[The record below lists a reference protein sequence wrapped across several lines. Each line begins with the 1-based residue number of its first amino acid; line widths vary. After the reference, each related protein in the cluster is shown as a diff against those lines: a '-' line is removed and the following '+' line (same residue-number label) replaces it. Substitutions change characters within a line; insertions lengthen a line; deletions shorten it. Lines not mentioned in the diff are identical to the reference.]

1 MAPIDEALAELVLY
15 DKPNIS
21 ATARKY
27 EIDRSTLSRRFR
39 GVTVPAADAHQNLGL
54 LSPIQERRLIK
65 YLNELSERSLP
76 PTPAMLRNF
85 VCEITHQEPGK
96 CWTSRF
102 IKKHRNELL
111 SRYLNPIDFARQ
123 KADSLREY
131 TLWFDGLQKKIAEY
145 SVLPENQYNMD
156 EKGFLIGMLGKAR
169 RVYTKSVADKK
180 KLLGNVQDGSR
191 EWITIIP
198 TICADGTSLPPAL
211 IYQALTGNIQDT
223 WLQDFDSTKHAA
235 FFASSPSGWTN
246 DELGYQWLTTVF
258 DRFTKEKARHGRNWR
273 LLILDGHGS
282 HINMKFLNYCNAH
295 RILVFVYPP
304 HSTHR
309 LQPLDVSLFAPL
321 AIYYSQELDQFIHRS
336 QGISSISK
344 RNFFKL
350 FWPAYQKA
358 FTAKNIVSAW
368 LKTGIYPLD
377 PTVILGAL
385 EPSNLPSEQSDLPP
399 EERPSSGSSSANTA
413 ISHNDWRKLRAMVN
427 DVVAGQNLEKEKKL
441 LNTVVGLSTD
451 NALLKARLE
460 GLEQA
465 LNDEKKKRKRGKGL
479 FEELRAI
486 EGQGAMF
493 FSPNRIEQAKG
504 LQQEREDKVKT
515 KKQEKAA
522 KKAAKKAAQLAK
534 QLQIEERKVNRER
547 QRQERIESAAVKRLV
562 QEHLKI
568 DKQATAQLQDD
579 IQSNLKTGRKACR
592 PQKTTQTEP
601 LQLEVHSNQEAG
613 IRSSRVTGRAIQLPV
628 RYRD

>member
-1 MAPIDEALAELVLY
+1 
-15 DKPNIS
+15 
-21 ATARKY
+21 
-27 EIDRSTLSRRFR
+27 
-39 GVTVPAADAHQNLGL
+39 
-54 LSPIQERRLIK
+54 
-65 YLNELSERSLP
+65 
-76 PTPAMLRNF
+76 
-85 VCEITHQEPGK
+85 
-96 CWTSRF
+96 
-102 IKKHRNELL
+102 
-111 SRYLNPIDFARQ
+111 
-123 KADSLREY
+123 
-131 TLWFDGLQKKIAEY
+131 
-145 SVLPENQYNMD
+145 
-156 EKGFLIGMLGKAR
+156 
-169 RVYTKSVADKK
+169 
-180 KLLGNVQDGSR
+180 
-191 EWITIIP
+191 
-198 TICADGTSLPPAL
+198 
-211 IYQALTGNIQDT
+211 
-223 WLQDFDSTKHAA
+223 
-235 FFASSPSGWTN
+235 
-246 DELGYQWLTTVF
+246 
-258 DRFTKEKARHGRNWR
+258 
-273 LLILDGHGS
+273 
-282 HINMKFLNYCNAH
+282 
-295 RILVFVYPP
+295 
-304 HSTHR
+304 
-309 LQPLDVSLFAPL
+309 
-321 AIYYSQELDQFIHRS
+321 
-336 QGISSISK
+336 
-344 RNFFKL
+344 
-350 FWPAYQKA
+350 
-358 FTAKNIVSAW
+358 
-368 LKTGIYPLD
+368 
-377 PTVILGAL
+377 
-385 EPSNLPSEQSDLPP
+385 
-399 EERPSSGSSSANTA
+399 
-413 ISHNDWRKLRAMVN
+413 MVN